1 MKNFIKKTIGA
12 LVMAM
17 VFVAPLAAFSATL
30 NSDPQDFA
38 TLRVANKTTNPAG
51 STTAWASSASASEGQ
66 VVSFAIYYHTTS
78 SDTANNVRVR
88 LTPQSTGS
96 GTNHSF
102 TATVTADNASSVTGS
117 ATVYL
122 NSSQS
127 LSYIPGSVNWYP
139 NQRLTTTSLLYG
151 QNGAELFNGTGLNLG
166 PITTGWPSQGS
177 VTVSFQVSSTGGP
190 IGGTPYV
197 TTNSATNISTN
208 SATLNGYVNS
218 NGVSSN
224 VWFEWGTASSYFG
237 NSTPQ
242 ISYGTQSANFSS
254 TIYNLYPNT
263 TYYYRAVA
271 QNPQGGIV
279 YGNQQNFTTIGS
291 SYPYPYPSGSLP
303 IVSTNNANVYNDYAT
318 LNGYVDPRGTSDTTR
333 WFEWGQTTNLGN
345 STSYAN
351 QGTSA
356 SNSSATLTGLM
367 TNTTYYF
374 RIVARNSQG
383 TVYGNTLSFTTSYGG
398 SQYPTGGIAPV
409 VSTLLATELTGNTAK
424 LNGLVFASQNQSSNA
439 WFEWGT
445 TTGLG
450 YKTQTANIGSL
461 PSYKHSDIISGL
473 SNGQTYYYRA
483 VAENSNGKAYG
494 TIVSFVA
501 QTQYTPVVVTPTY
514 KASTVYKKV
523 TTVTTG
529 EGVSSLVLLTIDGG
543 SETIARGE
551 QRSYHV
557 KWENKSTQTLK
568 NVVLRVAFPQQMT
581 VRSTDKGSI
590 SPSDNSVAIEL
601 GTLAPG
607 DDGDIFVT
615 AISSRSLN
623 QGELVIVTAHMVYTT
638 AKNIQGDAVAY
649 VTQHGS
655 YAQNV
660 LGASIFD
667 SGAFLPAT
675 LYGWLL
681 LLILLLVLILLGN
694 TLYGRMTV
702 KRL

>member
-1 MKNFIKKTIGA
+1 
-12 LVMAM
+12 MAV
-17 VFVAPLAAFSATL
+17 VFVAPMAAFSATL

-38 TLRVANKTTNPAG
+38 TLRVANKTVNYGA
-51 STTAWASSASASEGQ
+51 TTPPWASSTSASEGQ

-88 LTPQSTGS
+88 LTPQTTGS
-96 GTNHSF
+96 GSTHSF
-102 TATVTADNASSVTGS
+102 TATVTADNAPSVTGS
-117 ATVYL
+117 ATMYL
-122 NSSQS
+122 NNSQLS
-127 LSYIPGSVNWYP
+127 LSYIPGTVNWYA
-139 NQRLTTTSLLYG
+139 NQRLTTTGLLYG
-151 QNGAELFNGTGLNLG
+151 QTGAELFSGTGLNIG
-166 PITTGWPSQGS
+166 SIAPGWSTQGS
-177 VTVSFQVSSTGGP
+177 VTVSFQVSGSGTNP
-190 IGGTPYV
+190 IGGTPYI

-218 NGVSSN
+218 NNVSSN

-271 QNPQGGIV
+271 QSPQGGTV
-279 YGNQQNFTTIGS
+279 YGNQQNFTTTGS
-291 SYPYPYPSGSLP
+291 GQYPYPYPYPSGTLP
-303 IVSTNNANVYNDYAT
+303 VVSTNNANVYNDYAV

-367 TNTTYYF
+367 TNSTYYF

-383 TVYGNTLSFTTSYGG
+383 TVFGNTLSFTTSYGG
-398 SQYPTGGIAPV
+398 SPYTGGGTAPV
-409 VSTLLATELTGNTAK
+409 VSTLLATELTGDTAK

-461 PSYKHSDIISGL
+461 PSYRHFDVISGL

-501 QTQYTPVVVTPTY
+501 QAQYTPVVVTPTP
-514 KASTVYKKV
+514 KAPTVYKKV
-523 TTVTTG
+523 TTVNVGT
-529 EGVSSLVLLTIDGG
+529 GVSSLVSLTIDGG

-551 QRSYHV
+551 QRGYHV
-557 KWENKSTQTLK
+557 EWENKSTQTLK

-581 VRSTDKGSI
+581 VQSTNRGALAPK
-590 SPSDNSVAIEL
+590 DNAVVVEL

-607 DDGDIFVT
+607 DDGDVFVT
-615 AISSRSLN
+615 AIASRNLN
-623 QGELVIVTAHMVYTT
+623 QGELVVVTAHMVYTT

-655 YAQNV
+655 YTQNV
-660 LGASIFD
+660 LGANIFD

-675 LYGWLL
+675 LFGWLL
-681 LLILLLVLILLGN
+681 LLILILVLVLLGN

-702 KRL
+702 KRM

>member
-1 MKNFIKKTIGA
+1 MT
-12 LVMAM
+12 V
-17 VFVAPLAAFSATL
+17 VFVAPLASFAATL
-30 NSDPQDFA
+30 NNDPQDFA
-38 TLRVANKTTNPAG
+38 TLRVANKSTNPAG
-51 STTAWASSASASEGQ
+51 TTTAWASSVSASEGQ
-66 VVSFAIYYHTTS
+66 IVSFAIYYHTTS

-88 LTPQSTGS
+88 LTPQTTGS
-96 GTNHSF
+96 GTTHSF

-127 LSYIPGSVNWYP
+127 LSYIPGTVNWYA

-151 QNGAELFNGTGLNLG
+151 QTGAELFSGTGLNLG
-166 PITTGWPSQGS
+166 SIPSGWPSQGS
-177 VTVSFQVSSTGGP
+177 VTVSFQVSGSGSGP
-190 IGGTPYV
+190 ISGTPYV
-197 TTNSATNISTN
+197 TTNSATNIANN

-224 VWFEWGTASSYFG
+224 VWFEWGTSSSYFG

-242 ISYGTQSANFSS
+242 ISYGTLSANFSS
-254 TIYNLYPNT
+254 TITGLYPNT

-271 QNPQGGIV
+271 QNPQGGGIV
-279 YGNQQNFTTIGS
+279 YGNQLSFTTLGS
-291 SYPYPYPSGSLP
+291 SYPYPSGNLP
-303 IVSTNNANVYNDYAT
+303 IVSTNNANVYNDYAV

-383 TVYGNTLSFTTSYGG
+383 TVFGNTLSFTTGYSGTPY
-398 SQYPTGGIAPV
+398 YPSTGTAPV
-409 VSTLLATELTGNTAK
+409 VSTLLATELTGSTAK
-424 LNGLVFASQNQSSNA
+424 LNGLVFASQNQASNA

-450 YKTQTANIGSL
+450 YITQTNNIGSL

-473 SNGQTYYYRA
+473 SVGQTYYYRI

-494 TIVSFVA
+494 TIMSFVA
-501 QTQYTPVVVTPTY
+501 RVQSTPVYVTP
-514 KASTVYKKV
+514 STVVKKV
-523 TTVTTG
+523 TTVNVG
-529 EGVSSLVLLTIDGG
+529 EGVTSLVSLTIDGG
-543 SETIARGE
+543 SDTLARGE
-551 QRSYHV
+551 QRGYHV
-557 KWENKSTQTLK
+557 EWKNKSTQTLK

-581 VRSTDKGSI
+581 VNSTNKGSI
-590 SPSDNSVAIEL
+590 AGSDNAVIVEI
-601 GTLAPG
+601 GTLSAG
-607 DDGDIFVT
+607 DDGDVFVT
-615 AISSRSLN
+615 AIAGRTLN
-623 QGELVIVTAHMVYTT
+623 QGELVVVTANMVYTN
-638 AKNIQGDAVAY
+638 AKGVQGDAVAY

-655 YAQNV
+655 YVQNV
-660 LGASIFD
+660 LGANIFD

-675 LYGWLL
+675 LFGWLL
-681 LLILLLVLILLGN
+681 LLILIFILVLLGN

-702 KRL
+702 KKM

>member
-1 MKNFIKKTIGA
+1 MKNYIKKTIGA
-12 LVMAM
+12 FVMAV
-17 VFVAPLAAFSATL
+17 VFVAPLASFAATL
-30 NSDPQDFA
+30 NNDPQDFA
-38 TLRVANKTTNPAG
+38 TLRVVNNTVNPIG
-51 STTAWASSASASEGQ
+51 TTTAWASSASASEGQ
-66 VVSFAIYYHTTS
+66 IVSFAIYYHTTS

-88 LTPQSTGS
+88 LTPQTTSS
-96 GTNHSF
+96 GTTHSF

-127 LSYIPGSVNWYP
+127 LSYIPGSVKWYA
-139 NQRLTTTSLLYG
+139 NQRLTPTNLPYG
-151 QNGAELFNGTGLNLG
+151 QTGAELFNGTGLNLG
-166 PITTGWPSQGS
+166 SIPSGWPSQGS
-177 VTVSFQVSSTGGP
+177 VTVNFQVSGTGGP
-190 IGGTPYV
+190 IGGTSYV

-218 NGVSSN
+218 NNYSSN

-254 TIYNLYPNT
+254 TVYGLQPNT

-271 QNPQGGIV
+271 QNSQGGTV
-279 YGNQQNFTTIGS
+279 YGNQQSFTTLGS
-291 SYPYPYPSGSLP
+291 SYPYPSGNLP
-303 IVSTNNANVYNDYAT
+303 IVSTNNANVYNDYAV

-333 WFEWGQTTNLGN
+333 WFDWGQTTNLGN

-356 SNSSATLTGLM
+356 SNSNTTLTGLM

-383 TVYGNTLSFTTSYGG
+383 TVFGNTLSFTTGYGG
-398 SQYPTGGIAPV
+398 TPYYPSTGTAPV
-409 VSTLLATELTGNTAK
+409 VSTLLATELTGSTAK
-424 LNGLVFASQNQSSNA
+424 LNGLVFASQNQVSNA

-450 YKTQTANIGSL
+450 YKTQSINIGSL

-473 SNGQTYYYRA
+473 STGQTYYYRI

-494 TIVSFVA
+494 TIMSFVA
-501 QTQYTPVVVTPTY
+501 SVQSTPVVTTY
-514 KASTVYKKV
+514 VKPSTVVKKV
-523 TTVTTG
+523 TTVHAG
-529 EGVSSLVLLTIDGG
+529 EGISSLVSLTIDGG
-543 SETIARGE
+543 SDTIARGE
-551 QRSYHV
+551 QRGYHV
-557 KWENKSTQTLK
+557 EWKNKSTQTLK

-581 VRSTDKGSI
+581 VNSTNKGSI
-590 SPSDNSVAIEL
+590 AGSDNAVIVEI
-601 GTLAPG
+601 GTLSAG
-607 DDGDIFVT
+607 DDGDVFVT
-615 AISSRSLN
+615 AIAGRNLN
-623 QGELVIVTAHMVYTT
+623 QGELVVVTANMVYTN
-638 AKNIQGDAVAY
+638 AQGIQGDAVAY

-655 YAQNV
+655 YVQNV
-660 LGASIFD
+660 LGANIFD
-667 SGAFLPAT
+667 SGAFLPTT
-675 LYGWLL
+675 LFGWLL
-681 LLILLLVLILLGN
+681 LLILIFILVLLGN

-702 KRL
+702 KKM